1 MEQIASALLTRR
13 GFAMLA
19 AGTAAAWAMPWAMA
33 GCSAD
38 SQATDGQGAND
49 GNAAGPDDANQA
61 APQAPR
67 FDPAS
72 FTVEDALGDTY
83 QQALAK
89 AQEIAPDAMLF
100 ALRSSHAVTPGQT
113 MVWDY
118 MFASQKEL
126 RYYIAFTGDV
136 VSVSELG
143 KCTMKFAEWEN
154 VPSADEIKVD
164 AATAYQSVCEAA
176 TDMPEPSELYVYLIL
191 YSEEADTAATEYSYS
206 DEPLT
211 WYFEFTLPEGK
222 AAGSK
227 DEEDEAGTAGSND
240 EGDSNLLPPE
250 TDAQPDATMLR
261 VYAVNAETG
270 DVSCVVE

>member
-1 MEQIASALLTRR
+1 MTHFANAHLSRR
-13 GFAMLA
+13 GFVAMA
-19 AGTAAAWAMPWAMA
+19 AGVTAAWAMPWAMA

-38 SQATDGQGAND
+38 SQAPDEQDAND
-49 GNAAGPDDANQA
+49 GNAASPDDAGQDS
-61 APQAPR
+61 PQAPR

-113 MVWDY
+113 MAWDY

-126 RYYIAFTGDV
+126 RYYIAFTGNV

-154 VPSADEIKVD
+154 VPPADEIKVD

-176 TDMPEPSELYVYLIL
+176 ADMPEPSELYVYLIL

-211 WYFEFTLPEGK
+211 WYFEFTLPEANE
-222 AAGSK
+222 AASENG
-227 DEEDEAGTAGSND
+227 DEADSSESGD
-240 EGDSNLLPPE
+240 EGNSNLLPPE
-250 TDAQPDATMLR
+250 TDAQTDASALQ
-261 VYAVNAETG
+261 VYAVNARTG
-270 DVSCVVE
+270 QTERIVG